1 MNHLNPVVNV
11 VKVLHCILQS
21 FTPSLTVFYDNRE
34 DLSFLESTLGRQA
47 IITLHVKG
55 IIYYVL
61 EHS

>member
-1 MNHLNPVVNV
+1 MSH
-11 VKVLHCILQS
+11 VLGHWE
-21 FTPSLTVFYDNRE
+21 PSLTVFYDNRE